1 MPSDF
6 YEKSTFGTR
15 DVERTRFLLVIVNY
29 TARNENG
36 LATNQSLFKLP
47 KTDWFESYK
56 LLN

>member
-29 TARNENG
+29 TVRNGIG

-47 KTDWFESYK
+47 KTD
-56 LLN
+56 